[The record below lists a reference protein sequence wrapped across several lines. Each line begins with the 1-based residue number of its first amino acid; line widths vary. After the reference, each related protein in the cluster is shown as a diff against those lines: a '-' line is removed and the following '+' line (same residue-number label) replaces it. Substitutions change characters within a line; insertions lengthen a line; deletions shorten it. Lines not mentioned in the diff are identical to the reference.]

1 MDPLRAG
8 TGNHGRRGV
17 LAPAGV
23 KAGAPRADASDVSGR
38 FTFRL
43 EQVLDHRAQRE
54 DMVRQELARAMAAV
68 AAQQEKAVVAQAQL
82 AAGLAHLRALMGTPT
97 ELSALRAAHADLA
110 VLRARA
116 AYEDATVD
124 RLGEVADERRADL
137 VRASQDTEAIGQLKA
152 RALERHRAE
161 ELRQDTIAMDEL
173 ALRRAAR
180 ARGGAAA

>member
-1 MDPLRAG
+1 MPTA
-8 TGNHGRRGV
+8 
-17 LAPAGV
+17 V
-23 KAGAPRADASDVSGR
+23 KPGASGADASDVSGR

-54 DMVRQELARAMAAV
+54 DMVRQELAQAMAAV
-68 AAQQEKAVVAQAQL
+68 AAQQEKAVAAQAQV
-82 AAGLAHLRALMGTPT
+82 AAGLAQLRALMGTPT
-97 ELSALRAAHADLA
+97 ELSALRSAHADLA

-116 AYEDATVD
+116 AYEEATVE

-137 VRASQDTEAIGQLKA
+137 VRASQDKEAIGQLKE

-161 ELRQDTIAMDEL
+161 ELRQDAIAMDEL

-180 ARGGAAA
+180 SRRGAAA